1 MPQTYQKF
9 AVPRTLPVL
18 GSHAGRM
25 DGGLY
30 RARRGRAGQ
39 VHEAAQRRCA
49 CKRIEDGFG
58 ALLAEYEDANPDPL
72 QGLAEVVTRTVRMV
86 QTIRARMDE
95 LSAGSLDPL
104 VDTPP
109 SNELLCSSTD
119 LQPKSPQASQIGKPF
134 ITRQNGLQ

>member
-1 MPQTYQKF
+1 MRGAWTVSGA
-9 AVPRTLPVL
+9 AVCIA
-18 GSHAGRM
+18 H
-25 DGGLY
+25 GG
-30 RARRGRAGQ
+30 AAGQ

-72 QGLAEVVTRTVRMV
+72 QGLVEVVTRTVRMV

-119 LQPKSPQASQIGKPF
+119 LQPKSPRASQNRKNLSLPSKTGYSD
-134 ITRQNGLQ
+134 L